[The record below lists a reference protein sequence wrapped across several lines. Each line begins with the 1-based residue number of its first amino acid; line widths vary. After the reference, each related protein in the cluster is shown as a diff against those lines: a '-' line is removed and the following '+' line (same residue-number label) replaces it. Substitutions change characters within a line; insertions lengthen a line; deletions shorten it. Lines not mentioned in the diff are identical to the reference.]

1 MRCVEAMCTRAR
13 QDGLNRLPLL
23 VTPCGACRSPS
34 VVRTPLGAAVLSG
47 VQTTAVRGRGGAAPR
62 TAHRILRFAAIELG
76 IWALLYGAYLA
87 VRGLAVA
94 EVEAAFANAARLVDL
109 EKATGLF
116 HEAWLQ
122 RALGSLEAFFSTYY
136 MLGFGPLVL
145 ATLIWLGLRRPDDY
159 RRLRTALL
167 VSIGLAC
174 ILYVLLPTA
183 PPRLVEGLGI
193 ADTVGLSSHD
203 TGSFAGIRFNPY
215 AAMPSMHVGWSLL
228 VAVYGFRA
236 ARRPVVRLFFAIHPA
251 LMGLAVTATGN
262 HFLVDSLAGFGLA
275 AATLVAIHLYRR
287 RGPAHGLRGALAALP
302 LAAVGSSRRW
312 ISDR

>member
-1 MRCVEAMCTRAR
+1 MQTTWAGLPEPAATPGHTVRA
-13 QDGLNRLPLL
+13 LPTDL
-23 VTPCGACRSPS
+23 GGEDA
-34 VVRTPLGAAVLSG
+34 VRGSWVLSG
-47 VQTTAVRGRGGAAPR
+47 VQTTAGRYRGRVAPAR
-62 TAHRILRFAAIELG
+62 ARRILRFAAIELG
-76 IWALLYGAYLA
+76 IWALLYAAYLA
-87 VRGLAVA
+87 VRGFAVA
-94 EVEAAFANAARLVDL
+94 DVEAAFTNATRLVDL
-109 EKATGLF
+109 EKAAGLF

-122 RALGSLEAFFSTYY
+122 RALGSLEGFFSTYY
-136 MLGFGPLVL
+136 MVGFGPMVL

-159 RRLRTALL
+159 RRLRTVLL

-174 ILYVLLPTA
+174 IFFVLLPTA

-236 ARRPVVRLFFAIHPA
+236 ARRLAIRLFFAIHPV

-262 HFLVDSLAGFGLA
+262 HFFVDSLAGFGLA
-275 AATLVAIHLYRR
+275 AATLLAIHLYRR
-287 RGPAHGLRGALAALP
+287 WVPVHGLRGALATLP
-302 LAAVGSSRRW
+302 LAAVRSSRR
-312 ISDR
+312 